1 MKFINN
7 FDNLVHQIEIVVNSF
22 QCNRLFSDVF
32 MFYVHVYSPKD
43 DDVSELIREIF
54 GDGES
59 LEKEQEENGDEMEM
73 NCGMRH
79 GTNY

>member
-1 MKFINN
+1 
-7 FDNLVHQIEIVVNSF
+7 
-22 QCNRLFSDVF
+22 

-54 GDGES
+54 GDGEL

-79 GTNY
+79 GTNYYYICIYQCTNKDDVIIWTQHSYVLHIC